1 MGSPLP
7 TTMGSMA
14 CGRRCL
20 VCFSLL
26 LLASTVVDS
35 GGIPPL
41 MYNRPLRESLY
52 PSLSS
57 RDEKR
62 SDLPTFQSKSMSRFG
77 KRFDNMPDIGDVED
91 PDILDEFYSSPNYN
105 RRREEL
111 LELLKKIR
119 GMQKRNF

>member
-35 GGIPPL
+35 GGIPPV

-62 SDLPTFQSKSMSRFG
+62 SDLQKLRSMSMSRFG
-77 KRFDNMPDIGDVED
+77 KRFDNMPDIGD
-91 PDILDEFYSSPNYN
+91 DETEESRISNLYDNLPEPRNKESCDESDNLSP
-105 RRREEL
+105 
-111 LELLKKIR
+111 
-119 GMQKRNF
+119 